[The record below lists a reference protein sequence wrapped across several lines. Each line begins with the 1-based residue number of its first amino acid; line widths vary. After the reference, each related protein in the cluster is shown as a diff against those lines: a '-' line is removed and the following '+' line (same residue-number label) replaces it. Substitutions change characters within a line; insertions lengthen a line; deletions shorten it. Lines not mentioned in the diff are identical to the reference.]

1 MGLWISLWDS
11 YPFALSRGSKSRKV
25 EAAFTPPFTGTLHVT
40 IYRGG
45 LVSAVKAAARLPLL
59 TVI

>member
-1 MGLWISLWDS
+1 MGLWITPWDS
-11 YPFALSRGSKSRKV
+11 YPFALNRGSKGREA
-25 EAAFTPPFTGTLHVT
+25 EAAFTPPFMGMLHVT